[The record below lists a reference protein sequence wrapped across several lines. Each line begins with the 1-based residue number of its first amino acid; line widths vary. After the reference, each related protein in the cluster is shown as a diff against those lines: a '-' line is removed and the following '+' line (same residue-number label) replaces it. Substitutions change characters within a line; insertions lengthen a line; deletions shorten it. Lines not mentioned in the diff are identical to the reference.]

1 MVDPEAILIP
11 STVDL
16 DEFGA
21 TLRRIALS
29 RRHRFCVLLCGT
41 SEWAVDAIHP
51 LTGGGQQDAVLVVSD
66 RPGILPSFH
75 EAERV
80 YFHRTRQILGREY
93 NLVIY
98 DGFSGL
104 DPDALGSAGGTI
116 RAGGLLVLI
125 TPDFD
130 QWPGYRDPQYLRIIS
145 HGKPRPPF
153 SHYIQRFI
161 RVASHSPGVFIIPQ
175 DKKLPDL
182 GPWSRKKSRIPAVP
196 DFSDQ
201 EKAVEAVIKVATGKR
216 RRPVVLLADRGR
228 GKSASL
234 GIAAK
239 QLLDNGMNQVI
250 VTGKNRPS
258 VAAVFRHA
266 GDPGQLK
273 YVPADQLIQGNY
285 HPDLLLVDEAASIP
299 VSSLQKLL
307 ARYPR
312 IAFASTVHG
321 YEGTGRGFLLRFTK
335 LLDHQTRGW
344 KTRVLHTPIRWSKK
358 DPLER
363 FLFRSLLLDAEPRHP
378 RGTSTRKP
386 ECRVEAVEPG
396 TLCQD
401 ERLLTDLFGL
411 LTQAHYRTR
420 PFDLRHL
427 LDSNS
432 LTIFRSHREG
442 QTIGVALAVT
452 EGGLDDCVARDVWK
466 NQRRPNGHLLPELL
480 CAQQGFIEAARL
492 KFVRIMRIVVHPEFQ
507 RRGVGTELLYHI
519 EKHFSRTTDI
529 TGTVFSATPEVMAFW
544 YRCGYRPARIGMS
557 NRHPS
562 GSPSICLV
570 RPVSGASNTL
580 VRNAVQK
587 FSDNLGVQLKTVLK
601 NLDPA
606 LVPLIYRSM
615 GNYSKPR
622 DLTRAELE
630 SLMGFA
636 YAGHPLDNHRA
647 TLERVWETTLQ
658 HPLPAEIAQRDL
670 ILFCERVL
678 QGRDW
683 KACSALPASAG
694 RNGGTAILRQLV
706 GEFLLQADPQ
716 QLKTIQLRFN
726 LPWR

>member
-1 MVDPEAILIP
+1 MADPEAILTP
-11 STVDL
+11 STSNL

-29 RRHRFCVLLCGT
+29 RRHRFCVLFCGT

-51 LTGGGQQDAVLVVSD
+51 LASGGHQDAVLVVSE

-80 YFHRTRQILGREY
+80 SLHRSQTILGREY
-93 NLVIY
+93 DLVIY
-98 DGFSGL
+98 DAFSGL
-104 DPDALGSAGGTI
+104 DPDALGIAGGTV

-125 TPDFD
+125 TPDFG

-161 RVASHSPGVFIIPQ
+161 QVAAHSPGVFIIRQ
-175 DKKLPDL
+175 DGQLPDL
-182 GPWSRKKSRIPAVP
+182 GPWQRKKSRIPAVP

-201 EKAVEAVIKVATGKR
+201 KKAVAVVIKVTTGKR

-266 GDPGQLK
+266 GDHKRLK
-273 YVPADQLIQGNY
+273 YVPADQLIQDEY

-299 VSSLQKLL
+299 VSSLQRLL

-321 YEGTGRGFLLRFTK
+321 YEGTGREFLLKFTK

-344 KTRVLHTPIRWSKK
+344 KTRVLHTPIRWSKQ
-358 DPLER
+358 DPLEQ
-363 FLFRSLLLDAEPRHP
+363 FLFRSLLLDAEPRRP
-378 RGTSTRKP
+378 RETSIREP
-386 ECRVEAVEPG
+386 ECTVETVEPG

-401 ERLLTDLFGL
+401 EQLLTDLFGL

-452 EGGLDDCVARDVWK
+452 EGGLDDPMAREIWK
-466 NQRRPNGHLLPELL
+466 NRRRPSGHLLPELL
-480 CAQQGFIEAARL
+480 CAQQGFIAAARL
-492 KFVRIMRIVVHPEFQ
+492 QFVRIMRIVVHPEFQ
-507 RRGVGTELLYHI
+507 RRGVGTGLLHHV
-519 EKHFSRTTDI
+519 EKHFSRTADI
-529 TGTVFSATPEVMAFW
+529 TGAVFSAAPEVMAFW
-544 YRCGYRPARIGMS
+544 CRCGYRPVRIGTS
-557 NRHPS
+557 HRHPS

-570 RPVSGASNTL
+570 RPGSAAGNVL
-580 VRNAVQK
+580 VHQAVQK
-587 FSDNLGVQLKTVLK
+587 FSDNLGIHLKTVLK

-606 LVPLIYRSM
+606 LVPLVYRGM
-615 GNYSKPR
+615 GNDSKTR
-622 DLTRAELE
+622 TLTLTELE
-630 SLMGFA
+630 SLAGFA
-636 YAGHPLDNHRA
+636 YAGHSLDNHRA
-647 TLERVWETTLQ
+647 VLERVWETALQ
-658 HPLPAEIAQRDL
+658 HPLPARIAERDL

-678 QGRDW
+678 QGKDW
-683 KACSALPASAG
+683 KSCSTLPASVG
-694 RNGGTAILRQLV
+694 QKGGTAILRQLV
-706 GEFLLQADPQ
+706 GEFLLQADPR
-716 QLKTIQLRFN
+716 QLEIIKFRFN
-726 LPWR
+726 LPMR